1 MPLIY
6 FNVYF
11 RTTQSG
17 ASKMTPNKV
26 QLDITQGRIVGVE
39 SNLPNGKPFLS
50 FQGIPYAQPPVGEL
64 RFMVMILTN
73 LV

>member
-1 MPLIY
+1 
-6 FNVYF
+6 
-11 RTTQSG
+11 
-17 ASKMTPNKV
+17 MTPNKV

>member
-11 RTTQSG
+11 RTTQSS